1 MCLAVPAKVLGVDE
15 NALGVTMG
23 TVDFGGVTKGVCLAC
38 VPDVEVGDYVMV
50 HAGFAISKVDE
61 AEAEETFRLLAELA
75 DPPEADGTGPGP
87 DDRPAVPEGG
97 GD

>member
-75 DPPEADGTGPGP
+75 EPPEAEGAEPAP
-87 DDRPAVPEGG
+87 DDGRASAERGSE
-97 GD
+97 